1 MSRSRL
7 AVDAHAGMIVTLV
20 HLGAE
25 MGAARNARVSE
36 MVGDVFRGDLR

>member
-7 AVDAHAGMIVTLV
+7 AADAHAGMIVTLV

-25 MGAARNARVSE
+25 WNGWGCVS
-36 MVGDVFRGDLR
+36 R